1 MKIMIPF
8 AIEAAGTGWCGL
20 TIPAA
25 RLMSQLISVGGC
37 SRMHRKMS
45 PMAEDAIAIA
55 DALRAATNRAADL
68 LEQLDTQN
76 TTMRSAELGVL
87 ADGTPVE
94 DMLEQLRE
102 VQAENAKLHRLL
114 RDISYQANRKASER
128 ADAIVNIRQLAAER

>member
-1 MKIMIPF
+1 MKTMTPF

-25 RLMSQLISVGGC
+25 RLMSQLISVGN
-37 SRMHRKMS
+37 S
-45 PMAEDAIAIA
+45 PMAEAQDAIAIA

-68 LEQLDTQN
+68 LEQLDTEN

-94 DMLEQLRE
+94 DMLAQLRE
-102 VQAENAKLHRLL
+102 VKAENAKLRRLV
-114 RDISYQANRKASER
+114 REIAFEANRKASER
-128 ADAIVNIRQLAAER
+128 ADAIVNIRKLAAER